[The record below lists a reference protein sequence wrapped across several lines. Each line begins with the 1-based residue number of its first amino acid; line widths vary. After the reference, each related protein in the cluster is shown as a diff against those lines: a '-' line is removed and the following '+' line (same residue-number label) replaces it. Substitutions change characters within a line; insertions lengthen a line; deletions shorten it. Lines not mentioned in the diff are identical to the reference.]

1 MSDISAIT
9 DLVFKDADAA
19 HKAHL
24 YSQSYAEHMALGEF
38 YEGARDAIDEL
49 TEAMIGLGDPVPP
62 SPMAN
67 PAKALEEC
75 YVELMRMRNKTCN
88 GDPTLENLYD
98 GLTSV
103 YVKAIY
109 KLSRLK

>member
-1 MSDISAIT
+1 MSSISEIT

-49 TEAMIGLGDPVPP
+49 AEAMIGLGDVVPS
-62 SPMAN
+62 SPMSA
-67 PAKALEEC
+67 PAKELEKC
-75 YVELMRMRNKTCN
+75 YVELMKMRKGVCD

-98 GLTSV
+98 NLTAV

-109 KLSRLK
+109 KLSRLV

>member
-38 YEGARDAIDEL
+38 YEGAREAIDAL
-49 TEAMIGLGDPVPP
+49 TEAMIALGDTVPP
-62 SPMAN
+62 TPMAN

-75 YVELMRMRNKTCN
+75 YVELMRMRAKTCG

-98 GLTSV
+98 ELTSV

-109 KLSRLK
+109 KLARLK